1 MLIVGEE
8 RGKSNLKFQARAFRL
23 MVAVLRVHPER
34 DSPPAGTGGE
44 NGPGQTS
51 VYVPSSIFR
60 ITARIIFTASSSAV
74 LTFPTLKK

>member
-34 DSPPAGTGGE
+34 DSPPAGPAEKTSRGE
-44 NGPGQTS
+44 TS
-51 VYVPSSIFR
+51 VYEPSSIFR